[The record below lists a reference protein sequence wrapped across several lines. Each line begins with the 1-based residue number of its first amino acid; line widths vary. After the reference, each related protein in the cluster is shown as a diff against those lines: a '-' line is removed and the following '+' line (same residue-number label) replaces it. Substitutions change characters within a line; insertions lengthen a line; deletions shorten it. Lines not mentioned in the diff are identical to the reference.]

1 MVAEYVTRRRRP
13 RDGGAC
19 TVPLT
24 TATHTHVRA
33 RTAESRGGTPRQDPG
48 NECAVRTTEPA
59 GCSVPSPRRRSA
71 CTRARRQRYLAWP
84 GHRRTLLPP
93 WPRPRVPFWL
103 ALAPAQ
109 SSQSQA
115 SATTTTFSFRRPAPT
130 LGKSEEQCPP
140 SPVDCRGWRRLSR
153 CCRGAPPGCHS
164 TAHPLS
170 APRLIASGSF
180 GPGLTVTIT
189 RSSFTFEPPAPGP
202 RALASPLAP
211 RSRECYRSPRTGHT
225 ATATFHWT
233 GLDGGSF
240 VRRGAAQRHRR
251 NLRRR

>member
-1 MVAEYVTRRRRP
+1 VRS
-13 RDGGAC
+13 
-19 TVPLT
+19 
-24 TATHTHVRA
+24 THYRA
-33 RTAESRGGTPRQDPG
+33 GRVFRSVSAQAQCMHQSQTAEILG
-48 NECAVRTTEPA
+48 
-59 GCSVPSPRRRSA
+59 
-71 CTRARRQRYLAWP
+71 LAWP
-84 GHRRTLLPP
+84 SPYPP
-93 WPRPRVPFWL
+93 PPVAPPPRPLL
-103 ALAPAQ
+103 AGSGSCPKLAGQ
-109 SSQSQA
+109 RHHHHLFVSSP
-115 SATTTTFSFRRPAPT
+115 RPHAREVGRT
-130 LGKSEEQCPP
+130 VV
-140 SPVDCRGWRRLSR
+140 SPLTCRGWRRLSR

-164 TAHPLS
+164 TAAHPLS

-189 RSSFTFEPPAPGP
+189 RSSFAFEPPAPGP

>member
-1 MVAEYVTRRRRP
+1 MCVRSRQKAEVERRDKIREMSAQYALQSRP
-13 RDGGAC
+13 GVPFRLRAGAVHAPEPDGRD
-19 TVPLT
+19 T
-24 TATHTHVRA
+24 
-33 RTAESRGGTPRQDPG
+33 
-48 NECAVRTTEPA
+48 
-59 GCSVPSPRRRSA
+59 
-71 CTRARRQRYLAWP
+71 WP
-84 GHRRTLLPP
+84 GHRRTLLLPL

-109 SSQSQA
+109 SSQA

-189 RSSFTFEPPAPGP
+189 RSSFAFEPPAPGP

-211 RSRECYRSPRTGHT
+211 RSRECYRSPRTGHSDLSLD
-225 ATATFHWT
+225 WT

-240 VRRGAAQRHRR
+240 VRRGAAQRQA
-251 NLRRR
+251 

>member
-1 MVAEYVTRRRRP
+1 M
-13 RDGGAC
+13 
-19 TVPLT
+19 
-24 TATHTHVRA
+24 HQSQ
-33 RTAESRGGTPRQDPG
+33 TAEILG
-48 NECAVRTTEPA
+48 
-59 GCSVPSPRRRSA
+59 
-71 CTRARRQRYLAWP
+71 LAWP
-84 GHRRTLLPP
+84 SPYPP
-93 WPRPRVPFWL
+93 PPLAPPPRPLL
-103 ALAPAQ
+103 AGSGSCPKLAGQ
-109 SSQSQA
+109 RHHHHLFVSSP
-115 SATTTTFSFRRPAPT
+115 RPHAREVGRT
-130 LGKSEEQCPP
+130 VV
-140 SPVDCRGWRRLSR
+140 SPLTCRGWRRLSR

-164 TAHPLS
+164 TAAHPLS

-189 RSSFTFEPPAPGP
+189 RSSFAFEPPAPGP

>member
-1 MVAEYVTRRRRP
+1 M
-13 RDGGAC
+13 C
-19 TVPLT
+19 
-24 TATHTHVRA
+24 VRA
-33 RTAESRGGTPRQDPG
+33 RQKAEVERRDKIREMSAQYALQSRPG
-48 NECAVRTTEPA
+48 VPFRLRAGAVHAPEPDGRDTWPGLA
-59 GCSVPSPRRRSA
+59 IAVPSSPLGPAPASPSGW
-71 CTRARRQRYLAWP
+71 LW
-84 GHRRTLLPP
+84 LLPKA
-93 WPRPRVPFWL
+93 R
-103 ALAPAQ
+103 
-109 SSQSQA
+109 S
-115 SATTTTFSFRRPAPT
+115 RRPAP
-130 LGKSEEQCPP
+130 PP
-140 SPVDCRGWRRLSR
+140 PPFRFVAPPPRSGSRKNSSVPPLTCRGWRRLSR

-189 RSSFTFEPPAPGP
+189 RSSFAFEPPAPGP